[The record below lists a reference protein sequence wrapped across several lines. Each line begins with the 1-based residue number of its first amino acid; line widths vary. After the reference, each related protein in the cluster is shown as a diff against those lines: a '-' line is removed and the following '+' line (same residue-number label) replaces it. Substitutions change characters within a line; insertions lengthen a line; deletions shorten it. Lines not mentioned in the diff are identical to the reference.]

1 MADTTDPGSADT
13 PANADTAIAE
23 PQRTLLT
30 ARSEYHAAAER
41 LFALA
46 QRELRIFDPDLQEFR
61 LDTPSRIALLRAFL
75 LRSADSRLYIAVRDP
90 EFVRLYCPRLITLL
104 AGFSTSMFIWRA
116 EGEAAR
122 VQDCFVLADRSHVV
136 RRPVALQPRGVF
148 ILNDPREGLAM
159 HERFQEIW
167 DTSAPSVSASTSGL

>member
-1 MADTTDPGSADT
+1 MADTIDPGSADAS
-13 PANADTAIAE
+13 ANAHGSTAE
-23 PQRTLLT
+23 PERTLLT

-41 LFALA
+41 IFSLT
-46 QRELRIFDPDLQEFR
+46 QRELCIFDPDLQEFR
-61 LDTPSRIALLRAFL
+61 LDTPARIESLRSFL
-75 LRSADSRLYIAVRDP
+75 LRSVDSRLYVAVRDP

-122 VQDCFVLADRSHVV
+122 VQDCFVLADRTHVV
-136 RRPVALQPRGVF
+136 RRPVALQPRGVL
-148 ILNDPREGLAM
+148 ILNDQREGLVM

-167 DTSAPSVSASTSGL
+167 DTSVPSVSASTSGQ